1 MLTLVLIFLVQCSC
15 VIKLYDYCFHEWKII
30 LLHLLNK
37 YFGLSF
43 KFHSNLHFESKLL
56 KDFPFVYKQMLM
68 NWKKYSIASYIAP
81 SCILIQFLWHSSY
94 IKIANKA
101 VYLKFFSTKNINF
114 ITQQFNTDGSVK
126 NWSILKT
133 EYTLQNKDQFCW

>member
-1 MLTLVLIFLVQCSC
+1 MLTFVLIFLVQCSC
-15 VIKLYDYCFHEWKII
+15 VIKLYDYYFHEWKII

-68 NWKKYSIASYIAP
+68 NWKKYFIASYIAP

-101 VYLKFFSTKNINF
+101 VYLKFFSAKNINF
-114 ITQQFNTDGSVK
+114 ILNCLIQVDQS
-126 NWSILKT
+126 KT
-133 EYTLQNKDQFCW
+133 GAF